1 MTLGVMSLWT
11 RTPMFR
17 AVRGP
22 LLFATLAA
30 HFVKRA
36 FGVTRLCTDKR
47 GAEIAAM
54 LGWPFDEIDT
64 GLDEMECGGCEHVW
78 ALGKLFAALSQ
89 DRPFV
94 QFDWDVLLLKPLPDT
109 ITKARMAAQSVDYP
123 EWYRGAEM
131 EAWMERVG
139 YRAGLPAYNAGIFGG
154 SDLGAIHEYAESG
167 IALARRLANGA
178 EGTKL
183 SMFAEQYHAGAFA
196 ERNGIEVATLL
207 PLRPTREE
215 VAAAGY
221 IHMTGG
227 NKRAARWIARAEAR
241 MARDFPAAWERF
253 QAGWA
258 EVDTAAEGHERRQRR
273 RDESHAREL

>member
-1 MTLGVMSLWT
+1 MTVGVMSLWT

-30 HFVKRA
+30 HFAQRA

-47 GAEIAAM
+47 GAEIAEV
-54 LGWPFDEIDT
+54 LKWPFDEIDT
-64 GLDEMECGGCEHVW
+64 GLEDIPCDGCDHVW
-78 ALGKLFAALSQ
+78 ALGKLVAALAQ

-94 QFDWDVLLLKPLPDT
+94 QFDWDVLLLKPLPER
-109 ITKARMAAQSVDYP
+109 ITGARMAAQCVDFP

-131 EAWMERVG
+131 RAWMERVG
-139 YRAGLPAYNAGIFGG
+139 YRAELPAYNAGIFGG
-154 SDLGAIHEYAESG
+154 HDLGAIHAYAETG
-167 IALARRLANGA
+167 IALVRKLAWGA

-196 ERNGIEVATLL
+196 ERHGIGVTPLL

-215 VAAAGY
+215 VSAAGY
-221 IHMTGG
+221 VHMTGG
-227 NKRAARWIARAEAR
+227 NKRSPRWIARAEAR
-241 MARDFPAAWERF
+241 MAKEFPEAWDRF

-258 EVDTAAEGHERRQRR
+258 QVDTAAEGHERRQRR
-273 RDESHAREL
+273 RDESHAGEF